1 MATAGAHAQEP
12 TPGPATS
19 SPASDVELTLST
31 SRATLI
37 AGDTWTVA
45 GMVSNHSKAPLW
57 ITDAKSSLLLPPD
70 LFGAGSDDI
79 SLPAYF
85 LQFDYNL
92 AEHYLTPGSRWD
104 CGQPG
109 NGDCETI
116 VRRKDRIL
124 KVEAGSRLP
133 LLWYI
138 RYSELRS
145 PSSAERRLP
154 FLTATTE
161 VPVDGS
167 PWALI
172 LGAAVGSTLSF
183 CYLVVQGAVRPAEG
197 LAPGRTLL
205 WALTGLVAATLLA
218 VSVTVLLSRL
228 VTTEFPVAVQVRD
241 FWAALAGGRRGGTGG
256 GVARRPGPAVGARPL
271 RGRPAIVTAN
281 A

>member
-79 SLPAYF
+79 SL
-85 LQFDYNL
+85 
-92 AEHYLTPGSRWD
+92 
-104 CGQPG
+104 
-109 NGDCETI
+109 
-116 VRRKDRIL
+116 
-124 KVEAGSRLP
+124 
-133 LLWYI
+133 
-138 RYSELRS
+138 
-145 PSSAERRLP
+145 
-154 FLTATTE
+154 TATTE

-167 PWALI
+167 LWALI